1 MLRKK
6 NLLAGLSLVLCLL
19 QSTVALAE
27 LKVGATAPS
36 FSAPAALA
44 GQTYQFVLLKKVRL
58 WSIFTQRPLQ
68 PAAQLRPN
76 CLLRPPINLLS

>member
-44 GQTYQFVLLKKVRL
+44 GQTYQFVLAEALKKGPVVVY
-58 WSIFTQRPLQ
+58 FYPK
-68 PAAQLRPN
+68 AQLRPN